1 MGEDLQRAWQKLM
14 DRIATELPLYP
25 LVWLRAL
32 SAIDT
37 SKVADLPDTNAL
49 GFIAST
55 ATPPSQ
61 MEKKR

>member
-1 MGEDLQRAWQKLM
+1 M
-14 DRIATELPLYP
+14 
-25 LVWLRAL
+25 WLRAL

-49 GFIAST
+49 GFIAAT